1 MDYSLIANTIRGL
14 AIDGVQSAKS
24 GHPGMPM
31 GMADV
36 AAVLW
41 TSYLKHNPENPK
53 WPDRDR
59 FIVSAGHGSMLPYA
73 LLHLAG
79 YDLEL
84 DELKNFRQWGSRTPG
99 HPERHITPGIETTTG
114 PLGQGCCNAVGM
126 ALAESMLAARFNSAT
141 KIVDHYTYVIASD
154 GEMMEGASHEAF
166 ALAGHLKLGKLAVFY
181 DDNQITIEGST
192 DLAYSDDVRKR
203 FEAYHWHVLEI
214 DGHNTAEIEQAIEA
228 AQAEGE
234 RPTIIICRTN
244 IGRGS
249 PNKEGTAASHGAPL
263 GEDEVK
269 LTKEN
274 LGLPSDA
281 DFYVPDEVRTMFAER
296 KKELVAAET
305 TWTKLFRDW
314 KETNP
319 QRAEEWD
326 TYMNDELPA
335 DLESVLPSFE
345 AGSSLATRASSG
357 KVLQSLAQALPNLVG
372 GSADLAPSNNTYLE
386 GMGDVAPG
394 EFAGRNFHFGVRELG
409 MAGIMSGIA
418 LHKGF
423 RVFGGTF
430 AVFSDFARPAM
441 RLAAIMGLPVVY
453 VYTHDSIFVGEDGPT
468 HQPIEQLAAMRCI
481 PNLTV
486 IRPADA
492 TEVAAAWITA
502 LENKEGPTALMLTR
516 QGLETLDRET
526 YPAAQNLKKGAYT
539 LWDSSNGEPD
549 LIIIGTG
556 SETGIAL
563 AAGQKLAEADGVKV
577 RVVSMPSWELF
588 EKQSAEYRKEVL
600 PSSCRKRLAVEAGCS
615 LGWQRYI
622 GENGQMIA
630 IDHFG
635 ASAPYSKLAEEYGF
649 TADNVLARAK
659 AMLAED

>member
-1 MDYSLIANTIRGL
+1 MDYNIIANTIRGL
-14 AIDGVQSAKS
+14 AIDAVQSAKS

-36 AAVLW
+36 ASVLW
-41 TSYLKHNPENPK
+41 ASYLKHNPENTE

-73 LLHLAG
+73 LLHLSG

-84 DELKNFRQWGSRTPG
+84 GELKNFRQWGSRTPG
-99 HPERHITPGIETTTG
+99 HPENHITPGIETTTG

-126 ALAESMLAARFNSAT
+126 ALAESMLATRFNSAT

-166 ALAGHLKLGKLAVFY
+166 ALAGHLKLSKLIVFY
-181 DDNQITIEGST
+181 DDNEITIEGST

-214 DGHNTAEIEQAIEA
+214 DGHNHAEIEQAIEA
-228 AQAEGE
+228 AQSETE
-234 RPTIIICRTN
+234 RPTIVIARTA
-244 IGRGS
+244 IGKGS

-263 GEDEVK
+263 GEEEVK
-269 LTKEN
+269 LTKEK
-274 LGLPSDA
+274 LGLPA
-281 DFYVPDEVRTMFAER
+281 DIDFHVPDEVRAIFAER
-296 KKELVAAET
+296 KKELVAVET

-314 KETNP
+314 RESNP
-319 QRAEEWD
+319 QKSAEWD
-326 TYMNDELPA
+326 AYMTDELPS
-335 DLESVLPSFE
+335 DLEASLPSFE
-345 AGSSLATRASSG
+345 AGASMATRASSG
-357 KVLQSLAQALPNLVG
+357 KVLQALAHALPNLIG

-386 GMGDVAPG
+386 GEGDVAPG
-394 EFAGRNFHFGVRELG
+394 DFAGRNFHFGVRELG

-492 TEVAAAWITA
+492 NEVSAAWVTA
-502 LENKEGPTALMLTR
+502 LENNKGPTALLLTR
-516 QGLETLDRET
+516 QGLETLDREE
-526 YPAAQNLKKGAYT
+526 YPSAQNLKKGAYT
-539 LWDSSNGEPD
+539 LWDSSAGEPD

-556 SETGIAL
+556 SETGISL
-563 AAGQKLAEADGVKV
+563 EAGQKLAEYEGVNV

-588 EKQSAEYRKEVL
+588 EQQIPEYREQVL
-600 PSSCRKRLAVEAGCS
+600 PSGCIKRLAVEAGCS
-615 LGWQRYI
+615 LGWERYV
-622 GENGQMIA
+622 GNAGQVVA

-635 ASAPYSKLAEEYGF
+635 ASAPYGKLAQEYGF
-649 TADNVLARAK
+649 TAENVFARAK
-659 AMLAED
+659 AMLADG